1 MQNIQE
7 QEAYKELHRRQQ
19 VAMRALVT
27 VKESLWMV
35 AGSDEELSKKAY
47 THMIGSID
55 NAIATIKR
63 GI

>member
-7 QEAYKELHRRQQ
+7 QKAYKDLHSRQQ
-19 VAMRALVT
+19 VAMRALAT

-35 AGSDEELSKKAY
+35 AGTDEELSKKVY
-47 THMIGSID
+47 TQILSSID